1 MFKICKLIKK
11 INLNYYIKCDC
22 TYLCK
27 VKHSIYDH
35 EEKYL
40 YPKNYDQ
47 LLKILNKDNKNK
59 NNN

>member
-11 INLNYYIKCDC
+11 INLNYYSKCDC
-22 TYLCK
+22 SYFCK
-27 VKHSIYDH
+27 IKQSIYDH

-47 LLKILNKDNKNK
+47 LLKILNKDNKTIIK
-59 NNN
+59 K

>member
-11 INLNYYIKCDC
+11 INLNYYSKCDC

-27 VKHSIYDH
+27 IKQAIYDH

-40 YPKNYDQ
+40 YYQ
-47 LLKILNKDNKNK
+47 LLKILNKDIKNINTNIK
-59 NNN
+59 E